1 MPEWEVLLSFL
12 CGGVVSNAIHMQN
25 EKPMFKFWRKGTLL
39 PGPLHNIEVLSS
51 IVSTILVAGFVS
63 FLLLDVQTVKGAA
76 VAALFI
82 VPQVHNG
89 QIAQWIEKQTKKAQG
104 GAA

>member
-1 MPEWEVLLSFL
+1 MPEWEVILSFFF
-12 CGGVVSNAIHMQN
+12 GGVVSNAIHMQS
-25 EKPMFKFWRKGTLL
+25 EKPMFKFWRRGTLL
-39 PGPLHNIEVLSS
+39 PGPLHDIEVFSS
-51 IVSTILVAGFVS
+51 IISTILVAGFVS

-89 QIAQWIEKQTKKAQG
+89 QIGDWIEKQTK
-104 GAA
+104 